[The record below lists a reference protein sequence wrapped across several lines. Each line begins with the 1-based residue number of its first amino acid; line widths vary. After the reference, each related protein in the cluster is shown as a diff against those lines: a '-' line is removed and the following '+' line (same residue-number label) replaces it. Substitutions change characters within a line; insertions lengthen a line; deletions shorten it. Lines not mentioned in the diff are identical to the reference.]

1 MNNAY
6 HEILETYRTLQEKNK
21 YDRKMRRI
29 ALYEKIP
36 RIAQIDLKM
45 SQISAQI
52 SKSILVSPAKA
63 DALLNKLK
71 QELDALKSEKV
82 VLLTDHNIPAD
93 YLEFRYT
100 CYKCKDTGFT
110 AEQTRCRC
118 FNQKLISK
126 AYEMSGIEQ
135 QLEKQNFDHFNLEVF
150 STQILPKE
158 RLSQR
163 ENMMKI
169 LSEAES
175 FVKGFPNGKNLLFY
189 GSSGLGKTYM
199 CNCIA
204 KALLDKGHSVIY
216 QTPFSIINILEK
228 KTFTDKGNS
237 FVQMAYD
244 QLFQV
249 DLLIIDDLGTE
260 SANSFTISEFY
271 NIINARILKE
281 KSTIIST
288 NIKLSELVSFYNDR
302 IDSRLKG
309 HYQLVKFYGPDIR
322 WEH

>member
-1 MNNAY
+1 MNHAY
-6 HEILETYRTLQEKNK
+6 LEIMENYRNQQELNK
-21 YDRKMRRI
+21 AARKQRKLT
-29 ALYEKIP
+29 LYEKIP

-45 SQISAQI
+45 SQISAEI
-52 SKSILVSPAKA
+52 SKSLLKSPHKTEV
-63 DALLNKLK
+63 LLSRLK
-71 QELDALKSEKV
+71 RELDALKSEKS
-82 VLLTDHNIPAD
+82 VLLTDHNVEAN
-93 YLEFRYT
+93 YLDLHYK
-100 CYKCKDTGFT
+100 CNKCKDTGFLDDNS
-110 AEQTRCRC
+110 RCSC

-135 QLEKQNFDHFNLEVF
+135 QLEKQNFDHFNLNVF
-150 STQILPKE
+150 SSQILPKE
-158 RLSQR
+158 RITQR
-163 ENMMKI
+163 ENMMQV
-169 LSEAES
+169 LSESEAFVNS
-175 FVKGFPNGKNLLFY
+175 FPKSGNMLFY

-204 KALLDKGHSVIY
+204 KSLLDKGHSVIY

-228 KTFTDKGNS
+228 KTFSDKNNP
-237 FVQMAYD
+237 FVQMAYE
-244 QLFQV
+244 QLFEV
-249 DLLIIDDLGTE
+249 DLLIIDDMGTE

-288 NIKLSELVSFYNDR
+288 NIKLSEIASFYNDR

-309 HYQLVKFYGPDIR
+309 HYKILRFFGPDIR